1 MTLPADYHAH
11 SNYSDGRPLPS
22 MVAAA
27 ADAGLEA
34 IGITDHC
41 NVSSR
46 ELPQRAKR
54 KLGFNLDQ
62 TYGRRREALR
72 SLREQA
78 PESNP
83 ITIYDAVELDYDP
96 RDESEIER
104 FLEDAAFDYTIG
116 SVHVVD
122 DANIFDRE
130 YFAAKSESELQDLVA
145 EYYDKVVALIESEL
159 FDVVGHVDAIE
170 RTPELRGYTTQ
181 AHYERVAEALE
192 FSPTVPEI
200 NAGRVLE
207 EYGHFH
213 PAPAF
218 LEAIQGRDVQFVPG
232 TDSHRPA
239 ELLDR
244 LPVLEE
250 RFADLDLEPV
260 TPFSE

>member
-11 SNYSDGRPLPS
+11 SNYSDGRLLPS

-27 ADAGLEA
+27 ADADLEA

-62 TYGRRREALR
+62 TYERRREALR
-72 SLREQA
+72 WLREQS
-78 PESNP
+78 PS

-96 RDESEIER
+96 RDEDEIER
-104 FLEDAAFDYTIG
+104 FLADAAFDYAIG

-122 DANIFDRE
+122 DANIFNGE
-130 YFAAKSESELQDLVA
+130 YFAAKSESELQALVT
-145 EYYDKVVALIESEL
+145 EYYDKVVSLIESEL

-170 RTPELRGYTTQ
+170 RTPELRGYTTE

-192 FSPTVPEI
+192 FSPTVPEL

-213 PAPAF
+213 PSPTF
-218 LEAIQGRDVQFVPG
+218 LEALRGRDVRFVPG

-239 ELLDR
+239 EILNR
-244 LPVLEE
+244 LPALEE
-250 RFADLDLEPV
+250 RFAELDLEPV